1 MKRQNNFLKT
11 LLLAVALLAGS
22 SMAWADGTIS
32 IPHNLGSFISL
43 GTSSGTNGDVSTGVN
58 LSNCKVDN
66 SNTRSISETTNYFT
80 IGNTG
85 SSSVATFNVNVSS
98 AADFIFRFK
107 SGASGCSATM
117 NLSLKNSG
125 NTEVWSKTGEAINNT
140 GSWDLTQLHCFNLGN
155 LAAGN
160 YTLTL
165 TITGNT
171 GSYAGNWGDFCFH
184 TATEVPLPTST
195 DPYLNMVEGSFVNT
209 RYNND
214 NVINYIRPDGYID
227 NLVFYNA
234 TAGYYE
240 FNFKNS
246 ESNAGY
252 TDAQIKLNVYDAFTG
267 IEEGEYTIDAS
278 TSSATNKDLI
288 TGKLTTGWKKFRITF
303 VSATAKSEETGETK
317 KYLFN
322 FANAYFSALDAPA
335 LPMYGTAVLDMSKGS
350 MTSSSNPRYSSSS
363 GTNNEISYIYN
374 GGYADNFYVVIG
386 GEEAAYYDL
395 RTVTSNYNNKGGKFK
410 VTITDIATNTVEI
423 NAQESP
429 EITSNGQS
437 IVMPLTGTLLPGLKR
452 IRFDFVKDG
461 ESAWLF
467 NIKDVSF
474 YKRSLNEGYNYTAVA
489 ATDVDVVLTRS
500 IKAGNW
506 STIVLPFDI
515 ASSDIET
522 VFGAAASIAELS
534 SGTENTLNFSTTLTN
549 SKMKANQPYAIKVAS
564 DFSSKTI
571 NGVTIVSGT
580 PTQSIANWNFV
591 GTYSATTVPEG
602 SYYFKSNKLYQRGA
616 GGTTSMKPFR
626 AYLTYTCGGSSPAPT
641 FTIDGDVTGIAHIS
655 ADGQMSLEE
664 GAFYNLSGQRVAQ
677 PTRGLYI
684 VNGRKV
690 VIK

>member
-1 MKRQNNFLKT
+1 MKQNNFFLKT
-11 LLLAVALLAGS
+11 ALLLLAMVGGV

-32 IPHNLGSFISL
+32 IPHNLGNFISL
-43 GTSSGTNGDVSTGVN
+43 GTSSGQSGDVSTGVN
-58 LSNCKVDN
+58 LSNCRVDN

-85 SSSVATFNVNVSS
+85 GSSVATFNVTVSS

-117 NLSLKNSG
+117 DLSLKNSG
-125 NTEVWSKTGEAINNT
+125 NTVVWSKTGEAINNT
-140 GSWDLTQLHCFNLGN
+140 GSWDLNQLHIFNLGN
-155 LAAGN
+155 LVADS

-165 TITGNT
+165 TITENT

-195 DPYLNMVEGSFVNT
+195 ATYLNMVEGSFVNT

-252 TDAQIKLNVYDAFTG
+252 ADAQIKLNVYDAFTG
-267 IEEGEYTIDAS
+267 IDEGEYTIDAS

-288 TGKLTTGWKKFRITF
+288 TGQLTTGWKKFRITF
-303 VSATAKSEETGETK
+303 LSATAKSEEVGDTK

-322 FANAYFSALDAPA
+322 FANAYFSAINDV

-374 GGYADNFYVVIG
+374 NGFADNFYVVIG
-386 GEEAAYYDL
+386 GEKTAYYDL
-395 RTVTSNYNNKGGKFK
+395 RTVTSNYNKGGTFK
-410 VTITDIATNTVEI
+410 VTITDIATNTIEVD
-423 NAQESP
+423 AQESDA
-429 EITSNGQS
+429 ITSNNQN
-437 IVMPLTGTLLPGLKR
+437 IIMPLIAALKPGLKK

-461 ESAWLF
+461 ESAWLY
-467 NIKDVSF
+467 NIKDVCF
-474 YKRSLNEGYNYTAVA
+474 YKRSLNEGYDYTPVA
-489 ATDVDVVLTRS
+489 ATGVDVVFTRS
-500 IKAGNW
+500 ITADKW
-506 STIVLPFDI
+506 STIVLPF
-515 ASSDIET
+515 AMTNAQLKST
-522 VFGAAASIAELS
+522 FGDDVKVAELT
-534 SGTENTLNFSTTLTN
+534 SGTASTLTFSTVTETA
-549 SKMKANQPYAIKVAS
+549 ANKPYAIKVAS
-564 DFSSKTI
+564 NFTSATI
-571 NGVTIVSGT
+571 NGVTIVNDT
-580 PTQSIANWNFV
+580 PTQTVVDWNFV
-591 GTYSATTVPEG
+591 GTYSSTTVPEG
-602 SYYFKSNKLYQRGA
+602 SYYFKSNKLYQRSA
-616 GGTTSMKPFR
+616 GHTTTMKPFR
-626 AYLTYTCGGSSPAPT
+626 AYLTYTDGTPAPALN
-641 FTIDGDVTGIAHIS
+641 FVIDGDVTGIAHIS
-655 ADGQMSLEE
+655 ADGQMNLEE
-664 GAFYNLSGQRVAQ
+664 GAVYNLNGQRVAQ
-677 PTRGLYI
+677 PAKGLYI

>member
-11 LLLAVALLAGS
+11 VLLAVALLAGS
-22 SMAWADGTIS
+22 STTWADGTIS
-32 IPHNLGSFISL
+32 IPHNLGNFISL
-43 GTSSGTNGDVSTGVN
+43 GTSSGQSGDVSTGVN
-58 LSNCKVDN
+58 LSNCRVDN

-85 SSSVATFNVNVSS
+85 SSSVATFNVTVSS

-117 NLSLKNSG
+117 DLSLKNSG
-125 NTEVWSKTGEAINNT
+125 NTVVWSKTGEAINNT
-140 GSWDLTQLHCFNLGN
+140 GSWDLNQLHIFNLGN
-155 LAAGN
+155 LVADS

-240 FNFKNS
+240 FNFKNN

-252 TDAQIKLNVYDAFTG
+252 ADAQIKLNVYDAFTG

-278 TSSATNKDLI
+278 TSSATNKGLI
-288 TGKLTTGWKKFRITF
+288 TGQLTTGWKKFRITF
-303 VSATAKSEETGETK
+303 LSATAKSEEVGETK

-322 FANAYFSALDAPA
+322 FANAYFSAINDV

-350 MTSSSNPRYSSSS
+350 MTSSSNPRYSSNS

-374 GGYADNFYVVIG
+374 NGFADNFYVVIG
-386 GEEAAYYDL
+386 GEETAYYDL
-395 RTVTSNYNNKGGKFK
+395 RTVTSNYNKGGTFK
-410 VTITDIATNTVEI
+410 VTITDIATNTIEV
-423 NAQESP
+423 NAQESDA
-429 EITSNGQS
+429 ITSNNQN
-437 IVMPLTGTLLPGLKR
+437 IIMPLIAALKPGLKK

-461 ESAWLF
+461 ESAWLY
-467 NIKDVSF
+467 NIKDVCF
-474 YKRSLNEGYNYTAVA
+474 YKRSLNEGYDYTPVA
-489 ATDVDVVLTRS
+489 ATGVDVVLTRG

-515 ASSDIET
+515 ANGDITT
-522 VFGAAASIAELS
+522 VFGDGASVAELTS
-534 SGTENTLNFSTTLTN
+534 ESTESTLKFTTTLTD
-549 SKMKANQPYAIKVAS
+549 SKMKANQPYAIKVTSNFTSA
-564 DFSSKTI
+564 TI
-571 NGVTIVSGT
+571 NGVTIVNAT
-580 PTQSIANWNFV
+580 PTQSITNWDFI
-591 GTYSATTVPEG
+591 GTYSSTSVPTG
-602 SYYFKSNKLYQRGA
+602 SYYFKGNQLYQRSA
-616 GGTTSMKPFR
+616 GHTTSMKPFR
-626 AYLTYTCGGSSPAPT
+626 AYLTYTGGGSSSAPN
-641 FTIDGDVTGIAHIS
+641 FVIDGETTGIAHIS
-655 ADGQMSLEE
+655 ADGQMNLEE
-664 GAFYNLSGQRVAQ
+664 GAFYNLNGQRVAN
-677 PTRGLYI
+677 PTKGLYI
-684 VNGRKV
+684 VNGKKV
-690 VIK
+690 IVK